1 MIAATPKAI
10 DVVKRGGKRPTER
23 FDRDK
28 LHHSIRSACLSVR
41 TADGQAHDAADKV
54 CDVVIVWCSRRAEV
68 TSDDIRRQAA
78 KALTVFHPE
87 AAYFYQHHQMI
98 M

>member
-1 MIAATPKAI
+1 MSRKAI

-23 FDRDK
+23 FDRTK
-28 LHHSIRSACLSVR
+28 LHHSIHAACLSVNGADGPAAD
-41 TADGQAHDAADKV
+41 TADRV
-54 CDVVIVWCSRRAEV
+54 CDIVLLWCDMRPEI

-78 KALTVFHPE
+78 RALETFHPD
-87 AAYFYQHHQMI
+87 AAYIYLNHRTI

>member
-1 MIAATPKAI
+1 MIHTTSKAI
-10 DVVKRGGKRPTER
+10 DVVKRHGARPTEAFSR
-23 FDRDK
+23 EK

-41 TADGQAHDAADKV
+41 TAEGQSDEVADSVCAA
-54 CDVVIVWCSRRAEV
+54 VIVWCDKRPEI

-87 AAYFYQHHQMI
+87 AAYFYQHHRMI